1 MLGRASGARVARGEE
16 RRGVEGVGEGSGES
30 GFCPQHGPQGE
41 LWQRVVGKGMATALP
56 KV

>member
-1 MLGRASGARVARGEE
+1 MDEPEQDIKEKLA
-16 RRGVEGVGEGSGES
+16 GES